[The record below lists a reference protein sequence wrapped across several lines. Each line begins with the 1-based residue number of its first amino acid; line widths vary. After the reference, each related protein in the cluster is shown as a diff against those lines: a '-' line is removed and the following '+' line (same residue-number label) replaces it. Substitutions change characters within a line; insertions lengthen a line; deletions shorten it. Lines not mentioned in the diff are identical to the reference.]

1 MKAALH
7 NQRRREPLFR
17 ALRALVALGVLGS
30 CGSSSAPSSA
40 RDADAPPADA
50 HDASTPDEDGHDA
63 SGHQSDAGKTDH
75 HSDAGTGSTCGSAGV
90 DRFGV
95 TRICPTVAGG
105 KEWFSSWDN
114 GHAREF
120 DGIDPDDPWFDAEH
134 GDASY
139 STDGAGIFKISG
151 ATPRMYVHDPE
162 LEDQWR
168 DVEITMY
175 FMRKADA
182 GTPWGGL
189 VALARTNH
197 GTIGDED
204 ENLCDT
210 RGIDARMRY
219 DGHIDFEK
227 ETSHPESVAILD
239 QEYWPGGMIEDVWIG
254 YKLLVYD
261 LPDGNVKLE
270 LYIDESEGVN
280 GGSWQKIHEL
290 VDDGTNFGVDG
301 VACKD
306 GIDPAAKL
314 TNAPTREGSES
325 GKPNLSV
332 YFRSDDV
339 ADDGLWYKMGSV
351 REIDASE

>member
-1 MKAALH
+1 MCNRGQRSVRWKLWALFG
-7 NQRRREPLFR
+7 LSM
-17 ALRALVALGVLGS
+17 LGA
-30 CGSSSAPSSA
+30 CGSSGSTGSPGEREGDARAPES
-40 RDADAPPADA
+40 
-50 HDASTPDEDGHDA
+50 DASTPDDAQDAGSAHDA
-63 SGHQSDAGKTDH
+63 GGGGEQGGDA
-75 HSDAGTGSTCGSAGV
+75 STPAKCGSAGV

-95 TRICPTVAGG
+95 TQICPTLAGG
-105 KEWFSSWDN
+105 KEWFSTWEN

-120 DGIDPDDPWFDAEH
+120 SGVDPDDPWFDADH

-139 STDGAGIFKISG
+139 ATDGAGVLKISG
-151 ATPRMYVHDPE
+151 STPRMYVHDPE
-162 LEDQWR
+162 LESQWR

-175 FMRKADA
+175 FMRKADQ

-197 GTIGDED
+197 GTLGDED
-204 ENLCDT
+204 VNLCDT

-239 QEYWPGGMIEDVWIG
+239 EEYWPGGMIKDVWIG

-270 LYIDESEGVN
+270 LYIDEDEGK
-280 GGSWQKIHEL
+280 GGGAWRLIHEL

-301 VACKD
+301 TPCKE

-314 TNAPTREGSES
+314 TNAPDREGSES

-339 ADDGLWYKMGSV
+339 DSDGLWYRMGSV
-351 REIDASE
+351 REIDVSP